1 MKSISFIHG
10 ADIHLDSP
18 MLGLR
23 SLPANIFQR
32 LQEST
37 FKAFKRLVDAAIL
50 HQVDFV
56 ILAGDLFDLEDR
68 SIRAQIIQRKEFE
81 RLAKEE
87 IEVFI
92 VHGNHDHLSGQING
106 IHYPKNVH
114 IFDSNVAV
122 KRIETKDDVIV
133 HLYGF
138 SYPKRHVFERKI
150 DDYHLLTGADYHIG
164 ILHGNMEGV
173 HEHGNYAPFHI
184 EDLLAKNFNYW
195 ALGHIHKRTLLHK
208 EPPILYPGNTQGRNR
223 KETGSKGCYLVNLQ
237 DTDSKLEFIETSD
250 VIWLDLT
257 IDVFTCT
264 THDALYQACT
274 AELEKI
280 RREDKGI
287 LVNLTLKNIR
297 ENEFES
303 FDLEEL
309 LEMIREEER
318 DSMAF
323 VWPISLEGEQKL
335 WWNRKEL
342 TVDSDFYGELFKTM
356 DDMNDLEEVLSPLY
370 KHPGAKKHLL
380 KLSDAEVEV
389 IKKEA
394 EILLIERLIR
404 NR

>member
-1 MKSISFIHG
+1 MKKISFIHG

-18 MLGLR
+18 MLGLQ
-23 SLPANIFQR
+23 SLPAHIFQR

-56 ILAGDLFDLEDR
+56 VLAGDLFDLEDR
-68 SIRAQIIQRKEFE
+68 SIRAQIFLLKEFE
-81 RLAKEE
+81 RLLRDD
-87 IEVFI
+87 IEVLV
-92 VHGNHDHLSGQING
+92 VHGNHDHLSGQIHG

-114 IFDSNVAV
+114 IFDSNVDV
-122 KRIETKDDVIV
+122 KRIKTKDDVVV

-138 SYPKRHVFERKI
+138 SYPERHVYERRI
-150 DDYHLLTGADYHIG
+150 DDYHLQTGADYHIG
-164 ILHGNMEGV
+164 ILHGNLEGG
-173 HEHGNYAPFHI
+173 HEHGNYAPFHMQ
-184 EDLLAKNFNYW
+184 DLLAKNFHYW

-223 KETGSKGCYLVNLQ
+223 KETGSKGCYLVQLQ
-237 DTDSKLEFIETSD
+237 ETDSKLEFIETSD

-257 IDVFTCT
+257 IDVSSCL

-274 AELEKI
+274 AELENV

-287 LVNLTLKNIR
+287 LVSLTLRNMR

-309 LEMIREEER
+309 LEVIREEER
-318 DSMAF
+318 DSKAF
-323 VWPISLEGEQKL
+323 VWPISLEGEKKL
-335 WWNRKEL
+335 RWKREEL
-342 TVDSDFYGELFKTM
+342 AVDSDFYGELFKTM
-356 DDMNDLEEVLSPLY
+356 DEMNDLEEVLSLLY

-380 KLSDAEVEV
+380 KLSDADVEE

-394 EILLIERLIR
+394 ETLLIERLIR